1 MIPVGPCDSPDLKV
15 IGSPV
20 LRSGKS
26 SHSAANPE
34 ILTLVL
40 DADGLI
46 YPWEVRTCEGDEEDK
61 KLRRRRDAIG
71 ITYSK

>member
-1 MIPVGPCDSPDLKV
+1 MIPVGSCDSPDLKV

-34 ILTLVL
+34 ILTLML

-46 YPWEVRTCEGDEEDK
+46 CTGEMSTWMER
-61 KLRRRRDAIG
+61 
-71 ITYSK
+71 